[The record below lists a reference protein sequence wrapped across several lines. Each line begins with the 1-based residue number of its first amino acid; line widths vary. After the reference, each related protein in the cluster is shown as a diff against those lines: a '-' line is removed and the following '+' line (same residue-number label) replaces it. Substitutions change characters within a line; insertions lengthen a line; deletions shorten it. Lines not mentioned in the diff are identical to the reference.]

1 MCYCSRYL
9 GAIFGHTLFKILR
22 IPTHASRGLA
32 MGTVSHAVGTARAA
46 EIDYIEGAYS
56 SLALMTCGI
65 ITSLTAPFIFPFI
78 LHLFS

>member
-1 MCYCSRYL
+1 
-9 GAIFGHTLFKILR
+9 
-22 IPTHASRGLA
+22 SRGLA